1 MTDRRRPPKTPTDAG
16 TPAASDEQS
25 FAAGPDA
32 A

>member
-1 MTDRRRPPKTPTDAG
+1 MAERRRLSKTTTDAG

-32 A
+32 T